1 MAKKDKRIETFIE
14 NRLLVEPGKKFSLKK
29 RETKLELPGFDK
41 ARAQK
46 VLAEGVEKL
55 AKYQD
60 MLYAQDVYS
69 LLIVFQAMDAAGKDG
84 TIKHVM
90 SGLNPQGCEVY
101 SFKAPSSEEL
111 DHDYLWRCTKVAPR
125 RGNIG
130 IFNRSYYEE
139 VLITRVHPEILDRQ
153 KLPLALKKDKK
164 KLIERRYEEI
174 NNFEK
179 YLTAQGTVILKFFL
193 NVSKKEQKARFLSRI
208 EDESKNWKFSATDAK
223 ERGHWDAYMQAYEQC
238 LEATSTK
245 HAPWFVVPADD
256 KPMMRLAVAAVIYD
270 TMRKLDLAYPEVGPE
285 QKRQLAEAK
294 KVLEAE

>member
-1 MAKKDKRIETFIE
+1 MAKKDKRLESFIE

-46 VLAEGVEKL
+46 VLAEGIEKL
-55 AKYQD
+55 AQYQD

-153 KLPLALKKDKK
+153 KLPQALKKDKK

-179 YLTAQGTVILKFFL
+179 YLTTQGTVILKFFL
-193 NVSKKEQKARFLSRI
+193 NVSKKEQKARFMSRI
-208 EDESKNWKFSATDAK
+208 EDDAKNWKFSATDAK

-270 TMRKLDLAYPEVGPE
+270 AMRKLDLAYPEVGPE